1 VETDTGKRSMV
12 TPVVV
17 KSGLFKS
24 GLIKSGLFKSGLFKS
39 GLWTVLVRWTSLG
52 LSRIDIIAWP
62 GKRDGGINGGGDLQE
77 PGLSER
83 ARSSSGLA
91 TMIISSLHGYLS
103 GEAQECRLPLDLT
116 ECTVFQREV
125 YQAAQ
130 KIAAGSV
137 ATYGQVASACGRPGG
152 ARAVGQALSK
162 NPIPIIIP
170 CHRVIA
176 RNGIGGFSGGIDLK
190 KALLHHE
197 GWKGTT
203 I

>member
-1 VETDTGKRSMV
+1 METDTGKRSMP

-17 KSGLFKS
+17 N
-24 GLIKSGLFKSGLFKS
+24 SGLFKS
-39 GLWTVLVRWTSLG
+39 GLWTVQVRWTSLG
-52 LSRIDIIAWP
+52 VSRVDIIAWP
-62 GKRDGGINGGGDLQE
+62 GKQHGGINGEGDLQE
-77 PGLSER
+77 PGLSEHFYP
-83 ARSSSGLA
+83 SSGL
-91 TMIISSLHGYLS
+91 TNMIISGLHGYLT
-103 GEAQECRLPLDLT
+103 GEAQECRLPVDLT
-116 ECTVFQREV
+116 ECTVFQRKV
-125 YQAAQ
+125 YQAAL
-130 KIAAGSV
+130 KIPSGSV

-176 RNGIGGFSGGIDLK
+176 RNGIGGFSGGMNLK

-203 I
+203 IS